1 MKSSPH
7 WLTLAGCLLFV
18 RGFHYSASAQFLP
31 FDHYTV
37 SNGLLSNANTTLFQ
51 DSRGYLHVGSA
62 EGLSTFDGYSFKHTR
77 TKDGLPSNFVNSI
90 TELPSSPGVL
100 WVGTNNGLARIHG
113 DSITTILLDTLPL
126 SRLVYGVVEDPTH
139 QLWCATRA
147 GLYTMRKQ
155 EITSIALPIDANNI
169 AVLEPGPD
177 SLVWVPVGNLL
188 LAFSPSRTLVH
199 RIDLSASQTNY
210 ITSAFK
216 DRTGNVW
223 IGLRDSSLS
232 VYRDGVRVHKRFI
245 PSGRVLHMMEDSEN
259 RLYLG
264 TENGLL
270 SIRTDDFATGTW
282 ARIGIENGLPA
293 RKVNAGIV
301 DREGK
306 PWFSCTDFGIAKLT
320 TSGLVA
326 FPISDIPEAYNNM
339 RAACDASGRFW
350 VLSGVRLVEVRRTRQ
365 SEWRMFTHEIEPR
378 VHARPY
384 GIICDRKDRL
394 WLIFP
399 GTEIRSYA
407 IHSTA
412 TGKSELRLL
421 NVFREGVPT
430 DRPRALIIDRR
441 GRRWWIDDRH
451 LNVSDGNRT
460 RQYDLVEL
468 IGEPDVR
475 TLYEDSKGRIW
486 FGGFSRGIAM
496 LYGDSLDAQPRLFI
510 PYLNISAGFIRAF
523 CEDRFGRIWVGT
535 RFNGCLII
543 DEEES
548 ATLSSSTVLPS
559 DAVWTISRDS
569 SGLMWLGTSQGLV
582 VIDPATLLPA
592 PISQNFLRE
601 VVISSGVSPG
611 GMFWYVTPTG
621 LGLVDIP
628 SLRLP
633 SAQLEVR
640 IARWEMNGTR
650 VDVLGEPKFTHDQNN
665 CVLTFLPSTLHGTQD
680 VLYQYKL
687 VGADN
692 DWQAPTHERSVTY
705 ASLRPGQYTFLVRAA
720 RNVSSEFGPAAAVS
734 FTITPPFWEE
744 WWFRAT
750 ALAVVVAFVAGI
762 YRRRVAALEREK
774 QMQQQFTRRLVE
786 TQENERKRI
795 AGELHDSLVQNLL
808 VAKNRSLMGLENVQN
823 SERAAQE
830 LNEISSTLGSAIE
843 EVREIAHNLRPYQ
856 LDRLGFT
863 KAVRS
868 LLSKLAASTP
878 IRFHEDIEDLD
889 ACLNAESTIQ
899 LYRIVQEALNNI
911 LKHSGATSVTIS
923 LCRDDAVVE
932 LRIADDGKGISA
944 ERTAGNH
951 FGLDGIAMRAVLIGG
966 TSRITS
972 LPGKGTTVVVR
983 IPIAAAENG
992 KEDSN
997 PDR

>member
-1 MKSSPH
+1 MNALSNGSIAIVVWGLLICTPH
-7 WLTLAGCLLFV
+7 QT
-18 RGFHYSASAQFLP
+18 RTQILP
-31 FDHYTV
+31 FEHYT
-37 SNGLLSNANTTLFQ
+37 SANGLLSNATTVLFQ

-62 EGLSTFDGYSFKHTR
+62 EGLSTFDGYSFTHTR
-77 TKDGLPSNFVNSI
+77 TKNGLPSNFINSI
-90 TELPSSPGVL
+90 TELPSFPATI
-100 WVGTNNGLARIHG
+100 WICTNGGLARKDG
-113 DSITTILLDTLPL
+113 DRITTILLDTTAL
-126 SRLVYGVVEDPTH
+126 SRLVYAIEEDAAR
-139 QLWCATRA
+139 QLWCATHE
-147 GLYTMRKQ
+147 GLYIIRDSI
-155 EITSIALPIDANNI
+155 ITRMPLPAEDGYPLS
-169 AVLEPGPD
+169 VLTPGPD

-188 LAFSPSRTLVH
+188 LAFSPARTLVH
-199 RIDLSASQTNY
+199 RIELSASRTNH
-210 ITSAFK
+210 ITSAFR
-216 DRTGNVW
+216 DRSGNVW

-232 VYRDGVRVHKRFI
+232 VYRHGVRVHKRFI

-282 ARIGIENGLPA
+282 ARIGVENGLPA
-293 RKVNAGIV
+293 RTVNAGIV
-301 DREGK
+301 DREGM
-306 PWFSCTDFGIAKLT
+306 PWFSCTGFGIAKLT
-320 TSGLVA
+320 TSGLIA

-339 RAACDASGRFW
+339 RAACDTSGRFW
-350 VLSGVRLVEVRRTRQ
+350 VLSGVRLVEVRQTRD
-365 SEWRMFTHEIEPR
+365 SEWRMFTHGIEPHP
-378 VHARPY
+378 HARPS
-384 GIICDRKDRL
+384 GIICDRKNRL

-399 GTEIRSYA
+399 GTGIRSYA

-421 NVFREGVPT
+421 EGVPT
-430 DRPRALIIDRR
+430 DLPRALIIDRR
-441 GRRWWIDDRH
+441 GRRWWIDEGH
-451 LNVSDGNRT
+451 LNVSDGERT

-486 FGGFSRGIAM
+486 FGGFSHGIAM
-496 LYGDSLDAQPRLFI
+496 VYGDSLDAQPRLFI
-510 PYLNISAGFIRAF
+510 PYLNLSAGFIRAF

-535 RFNGCLII
+535 RYNGCLIL

-559 DAVWTISRDS
+559 DAVWTISHDS
-569 SGLMWLGTSQGLV
+569 SGLMWLGTSEGLV
-582 VIDPATLLPA
+582 AIDPATLLPA
-592 PISQNFLRE
+592 PISQNFVRE
-601 VVISSGVSPG
+601 AVTSSGVSPG
-611 GMFWYVTPTG
+611 GMFWYVTRTG

-633 SAQLEVR
+633 SAQLEVC
-640 IARWEMNGTR
+640 IARWEINGTQ
-650 VDVLGEPKFTHDQNN
+650 VDVLGEPEFTHDRNN
-665 CVLTFLPSTLHGTQD
+665 CVLTFLASTLHGAQD

-687 VGADN
+687 VGAEN
-692 DWQAPTHERSVTY
+692 DWQVPTRERSVTY
-705 ASLRPGQYTFLVRAA
+705 ASLRPGKYTFLVRAA

-762 YRRRVAALEREK
+762 YRRRVAALQREK
-774 QMQQQFTRRLVE
+774 LMQHQFTRRLVE
-786 TQENERKRI
+786 TQESERKRI

-863 KAVRS
+863 RAVRS
-868 LLSKLAASTP
+868 LLSKVSASTS
-878 IRFHEDIEDLD
+878 IRFHHDIEDLD
-889 ACLNAESTIQ
+889 ACLNAELTIQ

-923 LCRDDAVVE
+923 LRRDDAVAE
-932 LRIADDGKGISA
+932 LSMSDDGKGIST

-951 FGLDGIAMRAVLIGG
+951 FGLDGIAMRAALMGG
-966 TSRITS
+966 TSHINS

-983 IPIAAAENG
+983 IPITLAENG